1 MATIA
6 LLDNNPRARE
16 KMRQMLREDQSFQI
30 IAEGQDG
37 RFALPIKKAHNP
49 DVFIISSLMPNVD
62 GIEAAKELLDE
73 DPAAK
78 IIMLFQEDEEKDFN
92 ASLRI
97 GVMGFVKMEKIEIWL
112 KEAVRSL
119 LAEKNYMDPFI
130 TSKVLQQ
137 YRHITQRN
145 DDNSAGLHIFSK
157 RELTVLQL
165 LAKGK
170 SNFDIADD
178 LQISDKTVKN
188 HISSILKKSRTKSR
202 TRAVVK
208 AIKYRW
214 VNL

>member
-62 GIEAAKELLDE
+62 GIEAAK
-73 DPAAK
+73 

-112 KEAVRSL
+112 KEAVKSL

-145 DDNSAGLHIFSK
+145 DNNSAGLHIFSK